1 MNSLN
6 ASLLFNLSV
15 ILTLSY
21 EAFLFLPSSGSA
33 YDVNTHDYIGNCSYN
48 DIENNRGEIG
58 IVIRKQAQGNHY
70 AKDMINALINYG
82 YNKLNLDEIYAIVF
96 SDNVRSLT
104 CMKELGFVEYDRDE
118 NVLERNGI
126 SVDDVYLRLEN
137 R

>member
-1 MNSLN
+1 
-6 ASLLFNLSV
+6 
-15 ILTLSY
+15 
-21 EAFLFLPSSGSA
+21 
-33 YDVNTHDYIGNCSYN
+33 
-48 DIENNRGEIG
+48 
-58 IVIRKQAQGNHY
+58 
-70 AKDMINALINYG
+70 MINALINYG